1 MVLGAKTEAVHAL
14 CASDNLVYYKL
25 TFQGNFNATSSPG
38 GLPSLSFVGFTQVVW
53 VTHNSQVEFWKP
65 GAMASSGVEH
75 LAEIGETFTF
85 TDEIIAARANIAAY
99 DIFPPGRYLGGEETI
114 SKTIRLCEEAP
125 LFTFLSMLDLT
136 PDWFIGLSGYSL
148 LDGQGNWIPSRTV
161 NLYPYDAGT
170 EEGTEYSFNNPPTIP
185 HQPIASIKG
194 QGKFSGS
201 TVPVAKMKFELAN
214 PVNLSVG
221 SKSSVRVTE
230 GDNALRITA
239 TLTRSNTSGSALS
252 IPIGVRGSGTTAEAG
267 DYTVGSSIS
276 IADNSSSG
284 TAAFAVTEDSNDE
297 PDKKVVVELGNPL
310 PGAVTA
316 GAVKAV
322 TITIVDN
329 DATEVSLGRSD
340 AGVIAEGGAGA
351 KENAE
356 FTVTL
361 SRALAAGER
370 IDVPLV
376 LSGAGITADDV
387 GSLSRKSGESL
398 NTGVT
403 VAGSG
408 TLTPTVVFQGAG
420 ARTATLVLTP
430 GDDDYIE
437 SDETLTVALGP
448 DGTGANGFDRS
459 ELRTNVGGGADPHSS
474 SRSFDVVIES
484 EDVNAATLPVV
495 SISGGSAVTEGGT
508 AIFTLSASPAPAS
521 SISVK
526 VNLSQSG
533 SFAQNGQI
541 GLRSV
546 VVGTGGTES
555 FTVKTV
561 DDGAD
566 EKDGSVVA
574 TLAKGAGYSIGSPD
588 SASVAVKDND
598 IPVVSISGGSAVTEG
613 GTAIFTLSASPA
625 PASSISVKVNLSQ
638 SGSFAQNGQIGLR
651 SVVVGTGGTESFT
664 VKTVDDGA
672 DEKDGSVVA
681 TLAKGAGYSI
691 GSPDSASVAVKDNDI
706 PVVSISGS
714 SAVTEGDDATFTLS
728 ASPAPASSI
737 SVKVNLSQSGSFA
750 QNGQVGLRSV
760 TIGTGGTGSF
770 TVTTADDSTNEP
782 DGSVVATLAK
792 GAGYS
797 IGSPDSASVAVKD
810 NDIPVVSISGGSAV
824 TEGGVASFTLSAS
837 PAPASDIS
845 VKVNLGESGSFA
857 QNGQVGS
864 RSVTI
869 GTGGT
874 GSFTVTTADDS
885 TNEPDGSVV
894 ATLAKGAGYSIG
906 SPDSASVAVKDNDIP
921 VVSISGGSAVTEGGT
936 AIFTLSASPAP
947 ASSISVRVGV
957 QSGSFAQ
964 SGQWSVTIR
973 PSGTGSFPVTT
984 TDDGTDEPDG
994 FVVANILSTG
1004 QAYSVSPDHYSASV
1018 AVNDNDGPPPAD
1030 DDSPPPAVVGSGHSN
1045 NEPSPDR
1052 GALVAIYNATAGGG
1066 WIRKDNWNTRVPVT
1080 IWYGVVADLEGR
1092 ITGLILENNNLEGRI
1107 HEDIGELEMLKV
1119 LYMNN
1124 NGLEGAV
1131 PLEQLGGLESLE
1143 ELALWGN
1150 EGLGGTIPDELGK
1163 RVDRAVLRK
1172 IKEINGVSVLTD
1184 WFTGG
1189 EAVFDYSG
1197 SGWSEVEVNGN
1208 DRVSGLDLSGIGLR
1222 GDITEAIWEF
1232 SALEE
1237 LDLSDNPD
1245 LSGEI
1250 PLAVMNGGLEFLD
1263 ISGSGVCV
1271 PQDEEFVQWLESI
1284 DFTDN
1289 ENCGGN
1295 ETATLSTSEPVPA
1308 QKPVPVRINESAQG
1322 SGGGCSIASGSGFKR
1337 SVPGF
1342 APAVSVLL
1350 IIFLA
1355 GRRDAQRENCIGVK

>member
-1 MVLGAKTEAVHAL
+1 MFDFKKTQGLLIPEPPALSSHSPRPSTLLSLESLLSKSGPNGNWFSGFFRIALGFILAIMVLGAKTEAVHAL
-14 CASDNLVYYKL
+14 CNSGSFVYYKL
-25 TFQGNFNATSSPG
+25 TFQGNFDATSSPG
-38 GLPSLSFVGFTQVVW
+38 GLPSPHVKFTQVVW
-53 VTHNSQVEFWKP
+53 VTHNSQVKFWEP
-65 GAMASSGVEH
+65 GAMASPGVEQV
-75 LAEIGETFTF
+75 AEAGETFTF
-85 TDEIIAARANIAAY
+85 VDEVIAARANIAASSL
-99 DIFPPGRYLGGEETI
+99 FPDRYLEGKEKF
-114 SKTIRLCEEAP
+114 SVQIRLCEKAP
-125 LFTFLSMLDLT
+125 LFTFLSMLDLS
-136 PDWFIGLSGYSL
+136 PDWFIGLSSYSL
-148 LDGQGNWIPSRTV
+148 LDGQGNWIPSREV

-170 EEGTEYSFNNPPTIP
+170 EEGTEYSFNNPPTSP
-185 HQPIASIKG
+185 QQLIASIKG

-267 DYTVGSSIS
+267 DYTAASSIS

-284 TAAFAVTEDSNDE
+284 TAAFSVTEDSNDE
-297 PDKKVVVELGNPL
+297 PDEKVVVELGNPL

-420 ARTATLVLTP
+420 ARTAILVLTP

-448 DGTGANGFDRS
+448 DGTGTNGFDRS

-495 SISGGSAVTEGGT
+495 SISGGSAVTEGG
-508 AIFTLSASPAPAS
+508 
-521 SISVK
+521 
-526 VNLSQSG
+526 
-533 SFAQNGQI
+533 
-541 GLRSV
+541 
-546 VVGTGGTES
+546 
-555 FTVKTV
+555 
-561 DDGAD
+561 
-566 EKDGSVVA
+566 VA
-574 TLAKGAGYSIGSPD
+574 T
-588 SASVAVKDND
+588 
-598 IPVVSISGGSAVTEG
+598 
-613 GTAIFTLSASPA
+613 
-625 PASSISVKVNLSQ
+625 
-638 SGSFAQNGQIGLR
+638 
-651 SVVVGTGGTESFT
+651 
-664 VKTVDDGA
+664 
-672 DEKDGSVVA
+672 
-681 TLAKGAGYSI
+681 
-691 GSPDSASVAVKDNDI
+691 
-706 PVVSISGS
+706 
-714 SAVTEGDDATFTLS
+714 
-728 ASPAPASSI
+728 
-737 SVKVNLSQSGSFA
+737 
-750 QNGQVGLRSV
+750 
-760 TIGTGGTGSF
+760 
-770 TVTTADDSTNEP
+770 
-782 DGSVVATLAK
+782 
-792 GAGYS
+792 
-797 IGSPDSASVAVKD
+797 
-810 NDIPVVSISGGSAV
+810 
-824 TEGGVASFTLSAS
+824 FTLSAS

-921 VVSISGGSAVTEGGT
+921 VVSISGGSAVTEGGVATFTLSASPAPASDISVKVNLGESGSFAQNGQVGSRSVTIGTGGTGSFTVTTADDGTDEPDGSVVATLAKGAGYSIGSPDSASVAVKDNDDIPVVSISGGSAVTEGGT

-947 ASSISVRVGV
+947 ASSISVKVNLS

-964 SGQWSVTIR
+964 NGQVGLRSVTIGTG
-973 PSGTGSFPVTT
+973 GTGSFTVTT

-994 FVVANILSTG
+994 SVVATLAKGAGYSIGSPDSASVAVKDNDIPVVSISGSSAVTEGDDATFTLSASPAPASSISVKVNLSQSGSFAQNGQVGLRSVTIGTGGTGSFTVMTTDDGTDEPDGSVVANILSAG

-1018 AVNDNDGPPPAD
+1018 AVNDNDGPPD
-1030 DDSPPPAVVGSGHSN
+1030 DALPSPVVVGSGESN

-1066 WIRKDNWNTRVPVT
+1066 WTRKDNWNTRVPVT

-1092 ITGLILENNNLEGRI
+1092 ITGLVLENNNLEGRI

-1150 EGLGGTIPDELGK
+1150 EGLLGTIPDELGK

-1184 WFTGG
+1184 WFTGS

-1208 DRVSGLDLSGIGLR
+1208 DRVSGLDLSGVGLR

-1308 QKPVPVRINESAQG
+1308 QKPVPVRTNESAQG
-1322 SGGGCSIASGSGFKR
+1322 SGGGCFIASGSGFKR